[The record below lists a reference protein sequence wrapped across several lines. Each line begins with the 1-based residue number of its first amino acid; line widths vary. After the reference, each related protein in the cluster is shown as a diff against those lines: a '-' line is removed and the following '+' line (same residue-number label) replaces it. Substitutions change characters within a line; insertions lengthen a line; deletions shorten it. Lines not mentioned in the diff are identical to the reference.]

1 MIGKGKREIKEGEEK
16 ERFPKKGMCP
26 LDDHHCFQG
35 NEASIARGRKT
46 KGVLPKEFRL
56 LSKFLHKDHQT
67 GWNDL
72 FEHRTK
78 SILKSKDCVLH
89 QKKTKLLSQKLKDLM
104 KKHKIQKNFEIGQE
118 LVRPAYLKV
127 Q

>member
-1 MIGKGKREIKEGEEK
+1 
-16 ERFPKKGMCP
+16 MCP

-104 KKHKIQKNFEIGQE
+104 EKTQNQKNN
-118 LVRPAYLKV
+118 
-127 Q
+127 